1 MNSLYNLAGRQSAA
15 IRADLD
21 AYKRDPGS
29 SAELR
34 PQIASSLS
42 ALVKTIEDYE
52 SMAKRELVVTKREK
66 ALNRAANFHAEVRQ
80 FREELAR
87 ADTGPAPA
95 PASALAPN
103 VLGVTTRARVVE
115 PQYFTPAGPAVQT
128 GPSYTYP
135 STAYASP
142 SMTTPYVMPNAAM
155 PAQQYPNAYTSTT
168 MPAVAP
174 NDALAAY
181 RMHQPTAMPEE
192 RSYSLRESHALREH
206 SFIQNTEHQLDAFI
220 AQGRSVLGNLV
231 EQRSIFKQTRK
242 RLLDAANTMGLS
254 RELISVIDRMST
266 QDTILFF
273 VGATL
278 TLVIFYL
285 IYRYLG

>member
-1 MNSLYNLAGRQSAA
+1 MNSLYNLASRQSAA

-21 AYKRDPGS
+21 ACTSDPAS
-29 SAELR
+29 SATLR
-34 PQIASSLS
+34 PQITSSLS

-52 SMAKRELVVTKREK
+52 SVAKRELVITKREK
-66 ALNRAANFHAEVRQ
+66 ALHRAANFHAEVKQ

-87 ADTGPAPA
+87 VHTSPAPA

-103 VLGVTTRARVVE
+103 MSSVTTRSRAVE
-115 PQYFTPAGPAVQT
+115 PPYVTPAGPALQT
-128 GPSYTYP
+128 GPSYAYQSTTYAP
-135 STAYASP
+135 P
-142 SMTTPYVMPNAAM
+142 SMTTPCVM
-155 PAQQYPNAYTSTT
+155 PAQPYPNAYASTT
-168 MPAVAP
+168 MPAMAP
-174 NDALAAY
+174 SDPLAAY
-181 RMHQPTAMPEE
+181 RMHQPPAMPEE

-220 AQGRSVLGNLV
+220 AQGRSMLGNLV

-254 RELISVIDRMST
+254 RELIGVIDRMST

-273 VGATL
+273 VGATI